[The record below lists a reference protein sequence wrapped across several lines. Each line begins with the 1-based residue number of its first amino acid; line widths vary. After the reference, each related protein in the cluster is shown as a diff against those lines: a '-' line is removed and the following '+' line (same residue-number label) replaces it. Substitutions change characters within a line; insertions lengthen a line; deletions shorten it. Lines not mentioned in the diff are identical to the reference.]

1 MVMPYSEMTPRIEW
15 TIVVLLAVL
24 GVVLGTA
31 VGVPENE
38 SIMAGM
44 EEEVDDPPDH
54 TTMMCTRDDGNNP
67 QQWWLCNPMER
78 PGCWK
83 KHCQDTHTDIEL
95 NLQLHDMVKHNND
108 FDKNT

>member
-44 EEEVDDPPDH
+44 EEEIDDPPDR
-54 TTMMCTRDDGNNP
+54 TTMNYDVHPRRRKQSTAVVALQSNGETWMQEEG
-67 QQWWLCNPMER
+67 L
-78 PGCWK
+78 PG
-83 KHCQDTHTDIEL
+83 
-95 NLQLHDMVKHNND
+95 
-108 FDKNT
+108 